1 MAIIACQ
8 IGSDVRLSLPFQDPN
23 SPRLE
28 YPHNARGHLERRKI
42 LGDRTGHRMEPV
54 HTNPLC

>member
-1 MAIIACQ
+1 MCACRFHSR
-8 IGSDVRLSLPFQDPN
+8 IPIHRVLNTPIMLV
-23 SPRLE
+23 
-28 YPHNARGHLERRKI
+28 GHLERRKI